1 MLLLAR
7 MVKDLMHPDRR
18 RGCRRLVA
26 QYCIL
31 LVRENGA
38 KVVRLG
44 GMTASLMKYDRLL
57 AGVADDMLVTT
68 GHTVTAISCVRTL
81 LSAVDRF
88 GLDPESE
95 QLTILG
101 MGSVGSAFLELVVT
115 QPRCPR
121 QIVLSDLPEKSKSVQ
136 ALIDRLEPNLPAAFG
151 PSLVPSR
158 SDGLGA
164 DQLWSTT
171 KPLSTRD

>member
-1 MLLLAR
+1 M
-7 MVKDLMHPDRR
+7 
-18 RGCRRLVA
+18 
-26 QYCIL
+26 
-31 LVRENGA
+31 
-38 KVVRLG
+38 
-44 GMTASLMKYDRLL
+44 
-57 AGVADDMLVTT
+57 T
-68 GHTVTAISCVRTL
+68 GHTVTAISCMGTL
-81 LSAVDRF
+81 FSAVDRF
-88 GLDPESE
+88 GLEFESE

-101 MGSVGSAFLELVVT
+101 MGSVGSAFLELVVI

-151 PSLVPSR
+151 LSLVPSR